1 MCARL
6 SVLAHWLLP
15 RAAREC
21 TPGTC
26 VREDCV
32 ARDDSC
38 VLSAELESCEA
49 SEREHSRGRTQDI
62 APRFYE
68 RLKFRPIAERG
79 VYLFM
84 EWTVATRD
92 RREGKRKGIVRHR
105 AVARA
110 LHPRHRDDAAARAP
124 VGSGR
129 RRPAA
134 APSCRGLQS
143 RAAALRAA
151 RVSADR
157 RPGGLSV
164 HGVEG
169 VGVGETQR
177 EKAEGKR
184 EKQALY
190 LCTCPPPSARCNRNL
205 PNQGQQE
212 FKRSRETRNFS

>member
-68 RLKFRPIAERG
+68 RLKFRPLAERG

-92 RREGKRKGIVRHR
+92 KREGKRKGIVRHR

-110 LHPRHRDDAAARAP
+110 LHPRHRDDAAARASSRKRP
-124 VGSGR
+124 PPASPAFAPRASAFAKATADKTAGR
-129 RRPAA
+129 LLRIHVERFNP
-134 APSCRGLQS
+134 
-143 RAAALRAA
+143 ALRLYA
-151 RVSADR
+151 RLGFRQIDDR
-157 RPGGLSV
+157 GVYLFMEWTNDNSQRSNPSTCSGL
-164 HGVEG
+164 
-169 VGVGETQR
+169 
-177 EKAEGKR
+177 
-184 EKQALY
+184 
-190 LCTCPPPSARCNRNL
+190 P
-205 PNQGQQE
+205 
-212 FKRSRETRNFS
+212 